1 MIKNLVILLSFIS
14 YSYLASAQDCALY
27 IPVDE
32 GASWEMTSY
41 NAKGKEGGKIYY
53 ELVEKSAQGDDI
65 TFTIKSRF
73 EDGKGKE
80 TFESTYEAYCHDGV
94 FEIDMQSK
102 MDGVAMGAYKDMK
115 MEVDATNYEVPD
127 MDASPGTKLDDAS
140 LEVQVAGIFNMI
152 INTTDREVLAR
163 EEIETPAG
171 TFDCLVLTQTTQS
184 KMIVKVQSTTK
195 EWYAPGVG
203 LVRSESYNK
212 KGKLTGYSELTALN
226 Q

>member
-1 MIKNLVILLSFIS
+1 MIKKLIVFLSLIG
-14 YSYLASAQDCALY
+14 YSYLSSAQDCALY
-27 IPVDE
+27 IPDEE

-53 ELVEKSAQGDDI
+53 ELAEKSEQGGDI
-65 TFTIKSRF
+65 TFTIKTRF
-73 EDGKGKE
+73 EDAKGKE
-80 TFESTYEAYCHDGV
+80 AFESTYEAYCHGGV

-102 MDGVAMGAYKDMK
+102 IDGVAMGAYKDMK
-115 MEVDATNYEVPD
+115 MEVDASNYEVPD
-127 MDASPGTKLDDAS
+127 LDVSPGTKLDDAS
-140 LEVQVAGIFNMI
+140 LEVKVAGIFNMI
-152 INTTDREVLAR
+152 INTTDREVLDR
-163 EEIETPAG
+163 EEIKTPAG
-171 TFDCLVLTQTTQS
+171 TFDCLVLTQTTES

-203 LVRSESYNK
+203 LVRTESYNK

>member
-1 MIKNLVILLSFIS
+1 
-14 YSYLASAQDCALY
+14 
-27 IPVDE
+27 
-32 GASWEMTSY
+32 MTSY

>member
-1 MIKNLVILLSFIS
+1 MIKNLVIFLSFLS

-73 EDGKGKE
+73 EDAKGRE
-80 TFESTYEAYCHDGV
+80 TFESTYEAYCHGGV

-115 MEVDATNYEVPD
+115 MEVDATNFEVPD

-184 KMIVKVQSTTK
+184 KMIVKVQSTSK